1 MTNPPPPTVRVSNW
15 AFSSHGAQ
23 SQTRDVPEETPIA
36 LTYGRNTHAVMLATP
51 ADLEDFAVGFS
62 LSEGLIKAVDDIT
75 ALEVVQSD
83 FGIELRMDLSDEE
96 LTNYSRRRRAL
107 VGPTGCGLCGLESLS
122 EVAKPFPK
130 VESEICVSPT
140 MIVGALEL
148 LFPAQEF
155 NHRTR
160 AMHAAGF
167 WSPNFGMMAV
177 REDVGR
183 HNALDKLV
191 GALARKNIGGRSG
204 VVAISSR
211 VSVEMVQKTARLG
224 AAVLVAVSAPTALAI
239 RTAEACGI
247 TMIAVARGDEFEIF
261 THPDRI
267 ALKAMKNAG

>member
-1 MTNPPPPTVRVSNW
+1 MPPPPIVRVPNW
-15 AFSSHGAQ
+15 IFSSHGAQ
-23 SQTRDVPEETPIA
+23 SQTRVVPEETPIA
-36 LTYGRNTHAVMLATP
+36 ITYGRNTHAVMLATP
-51 ADLEDFAVGFS
+51 ADLEDFAIGFS
-62 LSEGLIKAVDDIT
+62 LGEDLIKTADDIK
-75 ALEVVQSD
+75 ALEIVQSEL
-83 FGIELRMDLSDEE
+83 GIELRMDLSDDD

-122 EVAKPFPK
+122 EVSKPLAK
-130 VESEICVSPT
+130 VESEICLSRSTITSVMQS
-140 MIVGALEL
+140 
-148 LFPAQEF
+148 LFPAQEL
-155 NHRTR
+155 NHKTR

-167 WSPNFGMMAV
+167 WSPSYGMMAV

-191 GALARKNIGGRSG
+191 GVLARRNIAGRSG
-204 VVAISSR
+204 VVAITSR

-247 TMIAVARGDEFEIF
+247 TMIAGVRGDEFEIF

-267 ALKAMKNAG
+267 DLKETTIAN

>member
-1 MTNPPPPTVRVSNW
+1 MTTPPPPTVQVSNW

-23 SQTRDVPEETPIA
+23 SQTRVVPEETPIA

-62 LSEGLIKAVDDIT
+62 LSEGLIKTADDIK
-75 ALEVVQSD
+75 ALEIVQSD
-83 FGIELRMDLSDEE
+83 IGIELRMDLSDEE
-96 LTNYSRRRRAL
+96 SSNYSRKRRTL
-107 VGPTGCGLCGLESLS
+107 VGPTGCGLCGLESLT
-122 EVAKPFPK
+122 EVSKPLPK
-130 VESEICVSPT
+130 VESEICLSPT

-167 WSPNFGMMAV
+167 WSPSCGMMAV

-191 GALARKNIGGRSG
+191 GALARKKIAGRSG

-224 AAVLVAVSAPTALAI
+224 AGILVAVSAPTALAI

-247 TMIAVARGDEFEIF
+247 TMIAVARGEEFEIF
-261 THPDRI
+261 TRPDRI
-267 ALKAMKNAG
+267 AFEAS